1 VSRQVQETSTAVTN
15 GVRIA
20 VGCRYLADH
29 SFPLR
34 QRYVFAYTVRIQN
47 EGKQAVQLLSRHWVI
62 TDCSGKVEE
71 VRGEGVVGEQPVL
84 PPGGS
89 FEYMSTATLALP
101 RGSMHGTYQMRDL
114 RGRQFDATIA
124 PFLLALPHSLN

>member
-1 VSRQVQETSTAVTN
+1 VTREVRETSIALTD

-20 VGCRYLADH
+20 VRCRYLADH
-29 SFPLR
+29 SFPLK

-47 EGKQAVQLLSRHWVI
+47 EGRQTVQLLSRHWVI
-62 TDCSGKVEE
+62 TDWSGRVEE
-71 VRGEGVVGEQPVL
+71 VRGDGVVGEQPVL

-101 RGSMHGTYQMRDL
+101 RGRMHGTYQMRDL
-114 RGRQFDATIA
+114 RGRTFDAVIA